1 MKEVWQFLKWHWN
14 NWSLGQKLY
23 IIAAGFF
30 GSGIASWTT
39 DGTPPWQ
46 IYVAVTIIGSVMVK
60 WIFVD
65 SIVASWKQ
73 FKQEKKDLFR
83 KIEEGK

>member
-14 NWSLGQKLY
+14 SWSLGQKLY

-30 GSGIASWTT
+30 GSGITSWVK
-39 DGTPPWQ
+39 GGEPPWQ
-46 IYVAVTIIGSVMVK
+46 IYVAFTIMGAVLAKWVFIDSVVH
-60 WIFVD
+60 
-65 SIVASWKQ
+65 SWKQ
-73 FKQEKKDLFR
+73 FKQEKKDIFR

>member
-1 MKEVWQFLKWHWN
+1 MKEVWQFLKWHWDS
-14 NWSLGQKLY
+14 WSFGQRLY

-30 GSGIASWTT
+30 GAGINGWIR
-39 DGTPPWQ
+39 DGSPPWQ
-46 IYVAVTIIGSVMVK
+46 IHLALGIMFTVMVK
-60 WIFVD
+60 WIFID

-73 FKQEKKDLFR
+73 FKQEKRDLFR